1 MFVRVKESKNS
12 PKKAVQIVQSVRKGN
27 KVSQQIVRHIGTAF
41 DNDELIRLKELAE
54 YVKVKLETDVQPSL
68 FKNEELAEM
77 AIAARQAKQESEEAL
92 NVNLKELR
100 EEQRIITGVHE
111 IYGKLFKEIG
121 FNDIL
126 LKSQKRSRDYLYQMV
141 MARIA
146 NPASKRGSVLNLER
160 DFGVKL
166 PLDGIYSMM
175 DMIDSK
181 VINKIQ
187 NCAYETAKSI
197 LQSKIN
203 VIFYDCTTLYFE
215 SFTEDELKTYGY
227 SKDMKFNQ
235 SQVVLAMLATE
246 EGFPIGYEVFPG
258 SQYEGHTLE
267 IALQNIEKKYN
278 VADVV
283 FVADSAMFIDDNLK
297 LLEKTGKKYIVG
309 ARLKNLNKT
318 LQNRITDKS
327 NYTKLNDIE
336 NYAEFNLDNGRRLI
350 VTYNKKRA
358 EKDYYD
364 RQKAINKLEN
374 KVKKNKSSKSL
385 ISNYGYQKFIKI
397 TGETSY
403 SIDEEKVN
411 NAALWDGLHGII
423 TNDKEANFENIISQY
438 RGLWQIEECF
448 RLSKHDLRIRPIYH
462 WTPERIKAHIAICFM
477 ALTCIRHLSYR
488 IKVMYQNLSPE
499 VIKNELI
506 HVQTSILKDVKT
518 DKRYCLPSKITDH
531 IRKIYKIMG
540 LKISDVPY
548 QLN

>member
-327 NYTKLNDIE
+327 NYSKLNDIE

-358 EKDYYD
+358 EKDFYD

-403 SIDEEKVN
+403 SIDEEKVEQ
-411 NAALWDGLHGII
+411 AALWDGLHGII
-423 TNDKEANFENIISQY
+423 TNDKDATVENIISQY